1 MAMRINDVIPMKCNE
16 TSFFR
21 AWMEMLTPIHK
32 LTAREKDVAARI
44 LIQYF
49 RFKRNVPDPVVANE
63 LLWSQNSR
71 RDMRESLGMSPAHF
85 QMILAKLRSDE
96 VRFLLDDY
104 TISPKFIPSLRE
116 GEPRYLLGIYYDW
129 SSPSNPV
136 KNAEQNA

>member
-1 MAMRINDVIPMKCNE
+1 MAMRINDVIPLKCTE

-49 RFKRNVPDPVVANE
+49 KFKGKVPDPIVANE

-71 RDMRESLGMSPAHF
+71 RDMRESLGMSAAHF
-85 QMILAKLRSDE
+85 QMVLAKLRSPEVLFLVDE
-96 VRFLLDDY
+96 Y
-104 TISPKFIPSLRE
+104 TINNKYIPSLRE

-129 SSPSNPV
+129 SSPANPV
-136 KNAEQNA
+136 RNEEQNA